1 MFKGFNELFDDVVD
15 KLQLTTRERAVYK
28 SSLKNSIR
36 RWRVKGLLR
45 PDELPDMNHE
55 LVWEWRVQQDKEMI
69 NQMAQSLASRGKNYK
84 RKVFGLKNS
93 QLNQG
98 YFRVM
103 IQQLLKEG
111 FTLQYP
117 DQKSVDEFFT
127 DKPPK

>member
-1 MFKGFNELFDDVVD
+1 MFKEFDTLFKDVVS
-15 KLQLTTRERAVYK
+15 KLQLTTRENARYK
-28 SSLKNSIR
+28 SSLKNSIK
-36 RWRVKGLLR
+36 RWRIKGLLE
-45 PDELPDMNHE
+45 PNELPDKNHD
-55 LVWEWRVQQDKEMI
+55 LVWEWRVEQDKEMV
-69 NQMAQSLASRGKNYK
+69 NQMAYALANRGKNYK